1 LEKNN
6 PDIKLMQMLFIL
18 IIVHFL
24 ILSEKTSITGD
35 RGLFLDQDI

>member
-1 LEKNN
+1 MQNN
-6 PDIKLMQMLFIL
+6 AEMKLMQMLFIL

-24 ILSEKTSITGD
+24 ILSKKNSIAED